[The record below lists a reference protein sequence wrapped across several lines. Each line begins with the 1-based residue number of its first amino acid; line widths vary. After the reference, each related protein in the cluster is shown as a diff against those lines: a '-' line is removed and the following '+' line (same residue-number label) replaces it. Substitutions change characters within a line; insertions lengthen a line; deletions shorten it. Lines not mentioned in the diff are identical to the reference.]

1 MKQQQDDAPM
11 FIGWAE
17 TPPADRRYFLRAGLG
32 LTAAA
37 GALGFGLAALQQPPG
52 TGTWDP
58 DAVRTW
64 RGIVTAE
71 PYAMLRT
78 LDLGGGQGPR
88 TALLSCL
95 GKCGVAARIG
105 ALHGQAVVVKGSLIQ
120 RGTQAMIAV
129 DEDGD
134 WIARDDAAGRAG
146 VDPALA
152 FPQGQPLGEVTLA
165 GEILD
170 SKCWFGA
177 MRPSSGKA
185 HKACA
190 ALCIRG
196 GIPPAFFARG
206 RDGQGSLLIMT
217 SGGRAH
223 GAGLLALVADP
234 VRVSGRVSRVG
245 DLLMLDAPLAQIQR
259 L

>member
-1 MKQQQDDAPM
+1 MNEHKRDDG
-11 FIGWAE
+11 FFVGWAD
-17 TPPADRRYFLRAGLG
+17 TPEADRRFFLRAGLG

-37 GALGFGLAALQQPPG
+37 GGIGLGLAALQRAPG
-52 TGTWDP
+52 PGRWDP
-58 DAVRTW
+58 DAVREW

-78 LDLGGGQGPR
+78 SDFGPLPR

-95 GKCGVAARIG
+95 GKCGVSARIG
-105 ALHGQAVVVKGSLIQ
+105 AWAGQPVVVTGSLIQ
-120 RGTQAMIAV
+120 RGKHAMIAV
-129 DEDGD
+129 DEVGD
-134 WIARDDAAGRAG
+134 WIRRDEHALVNPSLLFARPTP
-146 VDPALA
+146 V
-152 FPQGQPLGEVTLA
+152 GEVSLV

-177 MRPSSGKA
+177 MRPAEGKV

-206 RDGQGSLLIMT
+206 PNNQTALMIMT

-223 GAGLLALVADP
+223 GPDLLGLVADA
-234 VRVSGRVSRVG
+234 VRIDGQVSRMG
-245 DLLMLDAPLAQIQR
+245 DLLLLDVPVSRIR
-259 L
+259 RV